1 MKSKESFS
9 EKIIKR
15 FYGISGILDEY
26 KRGEIN
32 RIGNNAFMILF
43 FYGLIST
50 FLATLFS
57 NKNPEMALWGLIGSN
72 IFVFIFG
79 ISLYIVIATSRLKLT
94 DNEIDSK
101 DIKKER
107 QKLILKSIGFGVYF
121 LVAMHLLTA
130 LLNQVFDGEAFLD
143 SFLSGKKLKSS
154 IVGGLFMG
162 IYMYV
167 MLRKRLKK
175 IED

>member
-15 FYGISGILDEY
+15 FYGISGVLDEY

-57 NKNPEMALWGLIGSN
+57 SKNPEMALWGLIGSN

-101 DIKKER
+101 DIKKEH
-107 QKLILKSIGFGVYF
+107 QKLILRSIGFGVYF

-130 LLNQVFDGEAFLD
+130 LLNQVLDGEAFLD
-143 SFLSGKKLKSS
+143 SLLSGKELKKS
-154 IVGGLFMG
+154 IISGLFVG